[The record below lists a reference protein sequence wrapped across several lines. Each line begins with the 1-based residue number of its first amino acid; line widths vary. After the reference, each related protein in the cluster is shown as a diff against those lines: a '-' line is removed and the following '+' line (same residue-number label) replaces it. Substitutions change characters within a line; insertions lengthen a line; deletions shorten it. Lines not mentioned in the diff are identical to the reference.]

1 MSQPITNLNVSD
13 LIKFGN
19 YQVEASA
26 TEPIIWMII
35 DFDHADY
42 PADSVTLLTKK
53 MIDLRGFD
61 AKESGNANAD
71 RVSYGNNRYRSS
83 NLRQWLN
90 SGGAAGVWWAA
101 NNPSDG
107 VLNTNNADATP
118 ADAGFSQTT
127 GYDDIQG
134 FMANFTADELAEI
147 LDTVDLTV
155 ALNTVTDTDADHEH
169 VTDKIFLLSETET
182 GLGNENG
189 IVEGTAF
196 AIFAANA
203 DRIAYL
209 TTQARLNTLSASKPA
224 NDAAAWYWWLRTP
237 VAADSRYARYVYS
250 DGTPYNGAA
259 YNGCRGVRPALNLS
273 SGILVSD
280 DVDED
285 GCYVVEAAP
294 PSAAGGSMAAKMVGA
309 GLI

>member
-1 MSQPITNLNVSD
+1 MSQPITNLAVTD

-61 AKESGNANAD
+61 AKEPDNANAD
-71 RVSYGNNRYRSS
+71 RVNYGNNRYRSS

-90 SGGAAGVWWAA
+90 SGGAAGAWWAA
-101 NNPSDG
+101 NNPGDG

-118 ADAGFSQTT
+118 ADAGMSQPT

-134 FMANFTADELAEI
+134 FMANFTAAELAEI
-147 LDTVDLTV
+147 LDTVDLTI

-196 AIFAANA
+196 AIFAADA

-209 TTQARLNTLSASKPA
+209 TAQGRLNTLSGSKPA
-224 NDAAAWYWWLRTP
+224 NDATAWYWWLRTP
-237 VAADSRYARYVYS
+237 YAALSRYARYVNSGGTLSVNSAFNGYS
-250 DGTPYNGAA
+250 
-259 YNGCRGVRPALNLS
+259 GVRPALNLS

-280 DVDED
+280 GVDGD
-285 GCYVVEAAP
+285 GCYTIVWPVLP
-294 PSAAGGSMAAKMVGA
+294 AGGSMAAKMVAA